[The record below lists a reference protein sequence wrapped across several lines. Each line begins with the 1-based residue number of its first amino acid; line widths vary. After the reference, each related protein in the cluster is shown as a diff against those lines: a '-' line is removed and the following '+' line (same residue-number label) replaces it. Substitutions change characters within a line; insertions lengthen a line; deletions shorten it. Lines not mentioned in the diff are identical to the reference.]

1 MQKKDLEVIEIPCEI
16 IDMNHT
22 ISEKKA
28 TQINKKEISSLLSGL
43 HIFIKNRFH
52 THKKF
57 KKTF

>member
-22 ISEKKA
+22 MSEKKA
-28 TQINKKEISSLLSGL
+28 TQMNKKEISSFLSGL
-43 HIFIKNRFH
+43 HIFIKHRLH
-52 THKKF
+52 IHKKF